1 VQLVTEKY
9 ASEDHDDHL
18 VSTTE
23 HLRRGLQT
31 ILRKMIRRK
40 PEDRYGSFDD
50 VTSGLSLCLG

>member
-1 VQLVTEKY
+1 MQLVTEKY

-23 HLRRGLQT
+23 HLSRGLQT

-50 VTSGLSLCLG
+50 VTSELSLCLG